1 MSHRRSS
8 IFLQSKDT
16 LILPYSYSRDGP
28 LSTVRSDGS
37 TREGRIVSISRT
49 SPFKSPSKPTAIR
62 DERSQQERLP
72 SDHEVELIEDEELE
86 AELRSILDKMPA
98 SDFLELA
105 SEISEEDLIDEEDEE
120 ESPDVNGIGQDD
132 VQLNSRTK
140 RGIVFTLKKHLLK
153 GHIRRKLLRKGL
165 RHKLGHKARG
175 AVRHAVRLGVLGAPV
190 VAAGAGGAAGVAFYS
205 PNQN

>member
-1 MSHRRSS
+1 MS
-8 IFLQSKDT
+8 I
-16 LILPYSYSRDGP
+16 
-28 LSTVRSDGS
+28 
-37 TREGRIVSISRT
+37 GRT
-49 SPFKSPSKPTAIR
+49 APFKSPSIPTTIR
-62 DERSQQERLP
+62 DDRSQQKRLP
-72 SDHEVELIEDEELE
+72 SDHEVELIEDEELN

-105 SEISEEDLIDEEDEE
+105 SDISEDDLFAEDEED
-120 ESPDVNGIGQDD
+120 SPAITGNASVDAK
-132 VQLNSRTK
+132 LNSRTK

-165 RHKLGHKARG
+165 RHKLGHKARA

-190 VAAGAGGAAGVAFYS
+190 VAIGAGGAAGAAFYS

>member
-1 MSHRRSS
+1 M
-8 IFLQSKDT
+8 
-16 LILPYSYSRDGP
+16 
-28 LSTVRSDGS
+28 
-37 TREGRIVSISRT
+37 SISRT

-72 SDHEVELIEDEELE
+72 SDHEVELIEDEELK

-165 RHKLGHKARG
+165 RHTLGHKARG
-175 AVRHAVRLGVLGAPV
+175 AVRHAVRLGVLGAPGL